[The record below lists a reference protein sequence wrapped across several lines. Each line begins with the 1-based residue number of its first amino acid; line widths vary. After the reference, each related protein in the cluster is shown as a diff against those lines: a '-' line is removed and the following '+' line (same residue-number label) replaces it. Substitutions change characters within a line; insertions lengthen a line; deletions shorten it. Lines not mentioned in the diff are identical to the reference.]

1 MIYHHALVDS
11 CHPITFIINYD
22 TVPPNPALPRIRS
35 GHFDRTKSNGR
46 NARLLEADDPPSLA
60 LSQVS
65 RQIHAEAAPLFSG
78 KNTFGFADVC
88 QMRTFLKAHRL
99 RLPLVRKLGLAS
111 CVGFCMG
118 PQGIL
123 YSVLELLGPAVRL
136 EELHLSYLVLKGC
149 CTRVW
154 TVRTVR
160 LRNSRGMRQEWMEG
174 LGREMG
180 DGLAVLGVLRFS
192 KIDRDGRVVDDATP
206 NLRKEGLWSCSIKGQ
221 EEFREELAKLL
232 TKGKG

>member
-22 TVPPNPALPRIRS
+22 TVPPNAALPRIRS

-46 NARLLEADDPPSLA
+46 NARLLEADDPPSTA
-60 LSQVS
+60 LFQVS
-65 RQIHAEAAPLFSG
+65 RQIHAEAAPLFFA
-78 KNTFGFADVC
+78 KNTFSFASAY
-88 QMRTFLKAHRL
+88 QMRSFLKAYRL
-99 RLPLVRKLGLAS
+99 RLPLVRKLSLAS

-123 YSVLELLGPAVRL
+123 YGVLVLLGPAVRL
-136 EELHLSYLVLKGC
+136 EELHLRYLVL
-149 CTRVW
+149 RVLHSSVDRPDCAAQKF
-154 TVRTVR
+154 VRDAA
-160 LRNSRGMRQEWMEG
+160 GWMEG

-180 DGLAVLGVLRFS
+180 NRLAVLGVLRFS
-192 KIDRDGRVVDDATP
+192 EMDKGGRVVDDATP
-206 NLRKEGLWSCSIKGQ
+206 NLRREGLWSVSIKGQ

-232 TKGKG
+232 TKGRG